1 MATLQQQP
9 LLLNATES
17 LSATSVP
24 HLTPTSTS
32 VLAAIVAVAVLYALT
47 GKRSKARLPPGPPGL
62 PVVGNILDIPK
73 SRPWVK
79 FAEWTEKYGELRG
92 GVFPES
98 SLYQRANRANVP
110 AGPMYTL
117 KLGRTNMLVIG
128 RAEPAID
135 LLDKRSAKYSSR
147 ARLIMTSELVSRG
160 LRMTFMPYSDLWR
173 RERRLLHQLT
183 SPAASST
190 YEPIQEQES
199 TQIVLDMLNDPENHW
214 GHCQVRRWHTF
225 FSFRSRPLTGS
236 TRLQRY
242 AGSTIMQIAFNK
254 RAPTCKDPAI
264 TRVSVSKPFFFSS
277 G

>member
-1 MATLQQQP
+1 
-9 LLLNATES
+9 
-17 LSATSVP
+17 
-24 HLTPTSTS
+24 
-32 VLAAIVAVAVLYALT
+32 
-47 GKRSKARLPPGPPGL
+47 
-62 PVVGNILDIPK
+62 
-73 SRPWVK
+73 
-79 FAEWTEKYGELRG
+79 
-92 GVFPES
+92 
-98 SLYQRANRANVP
+98 
-110 AGPMYTL
+110 MYTL

-214 GHCQVRRWHTF
+214 GHCQVRPWA
-225 FSFRSRPLTGS
+225 TG
-236 TRLQRY
+236 L
-242 AGSTIMQIAFNK
+242 AFGGG
-254 RAPTCKDPAI
+254 R
-264 TRVSVSKPFFFSS
+264 
-277 G
+277 

>member
-1 MATLQQQP
+1 MV
-9 LLLNATES
+9 S
-17 LSATSVP
+17 
-24 HLTPTSTS
+24 
-32 VLAAIVAVAVLYALT
+32 
-47 GKRSKARLPPGPPGL
+47 
-62 PVVGNILDIPK
+62 
-73 SRPWVK
+73 
-79 FAEWTEKYGELRG
+79 
-92 GVFPES
+92 
-98 SLYQRANRANVP
+98 P

-214 GHCQVRRWHTF
+214 GHCQVRVGDWFGFRRRSLTCGGVLPTAALCRFDHHADRVQQACSDVQGPGHHEGGLSKLF
-225 FSFRSRPLTGS
+225 FARLIRPVG
-236 TRLQRY
+236 
-242 AGSTIMQIAFNK
+242 
-254 RAPTCKDPAI
+254 
-264 TRVSVSKPFFFSS
+264 
-277 G
+277 

>member
-1 MATLQQQP
+1 
-9 LLLNATES
+9 
-17 LSATSVP
+17 
-24 HLTPTSTS
+24 
-32 VLAAIVAVAVLYALT
+32 
-47 GKRSKARLPPGPPGL
+47 
-62 PVVGNILDIPK
+62 
-73 SRPWVK
+73 
-79 FAEWTEKYGELRG
+79 
-92 GVFPES
+92 
-98 SLYQRANRANVP
+98 
-110 AGPMYTL
+110 MYTL

-214 GHCQVRRWHTF
+214 GHCQVR
-225 FSFRSRPLTGS
+225 
-236 TRLQRY
+236 
-242 AGSTIMQIAFNK
+242 
-254 RAPTCKDPAI
+254 
-264 TRVSVSKPFFFSS
+264 VFFFSGLVWLLVERS
-277 G
+277 LTWEYPTTALRRFDHHADRVQQACSDLQRPGHHEGESLSAVRIRVVH